1 MKLTNEDL
9 RKIIL
14 EEVEK
19 VLKEF
24 HPAVEDPDEDD
35 EKKTMTTNDWA
46 TDLIKTAKQLKSDP
60 EDRANIKQGEL
71 KIANQIFDEI
81 MRLLRKERDNKTF
94 MTKIKNSMDRLIKAE
109 DK

>member
-14 EEVEK
+14 EEVEA

-24 HPAVEDPDEDD
+24 HPAVDGEGDE
-35 EKKTMTTNDWA
+35 EANKKPVTPNDMSQKFRE
-46 TDLIKTAKQLKSDP
+46 LSKRLKSPPARVDM
-60 EDRANIKQGEL
+60 KQGEL
-71 KIANQIFDEI
+71 TIANHIFDEI
-81 MRLLRKERDNKTF
+81 MRILGKERDNKTF